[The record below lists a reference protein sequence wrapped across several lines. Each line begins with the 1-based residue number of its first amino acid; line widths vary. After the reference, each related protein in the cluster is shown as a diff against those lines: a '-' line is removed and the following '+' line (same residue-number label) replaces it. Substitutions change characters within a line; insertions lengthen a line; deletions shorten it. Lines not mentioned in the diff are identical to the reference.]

1 MLLTS
6 LWESIQITFL
16 VAVMMITVD
25 FINVRAE
32 GKLALILH
40 TTQKWKQYLLG
51 SFLGTLPGCLG
62 SYAGVSLYMHG
73 IISFG
78 ALAGLMIATS
88 GDEAFV
94 MLAMFPKIAIILFIV
109 LFIIGVF
116 SGKIIDSIVNKLN
129 IQNCMDCEAVQI
141 HNDEKSYKHY
151 IKDHIWNHIVKE
163 HVWKIFLWTFGALL
177 LIEFSTN
184 YLNLESL
191 TSQYIWVVLLLSVLI
206 GIIPDSGPHLIFVSL
221 FAQGL
226 IPFSILL
233 SSSIVQDGHGMLP
246 MLSFSVKDSIS
257 IKIFNALIGL
267 ILGSIL
273 LPRLSGISGSA
284 VKVTSPAEGRRAL
297 PL

>member
-94 MLAMFPKIAIILFIV
+94 MLAMFPKIAI
-109 LFIIGVF
+109 
-116 SGKIIDSIVNKLN
+116 
-129 IQNCMDCEAVQI
+129 
-141 HNDEKSYKHY
+141 
-151 IKDHIWNHIVKE
+151 
-163 HVWKIFLWTFGALL
+163 FLLYFL
-177 LIEFSTN
+177 
-184 YLNLESL
+184 
-191 TSQYIWVVLLLSVLI
+191 
-206 GIIPDSGPHLIFVSL
+206 
-221 FAQGL
+221 
-226 IPFSILL
+226 
-233 SSSIVQDGHGMLP
+233 
-246 MLSFSVKDSIS
+246 
-257 IKIFNALIGL
+257 
-267 ILGSIL
+267 
-273 LPRLSGISGSA
+273 
-284 VKVTSPAEGRRAL
+284 
-297 PL
+297 

>member
-1 MLLTS
+1 
-6 LWESIQITFL
+6 
-16 VAVMMITVD
+16 
-25 FINVRAE
+25 
-32 GKLALILH
+32 
-40 TTQKWKQYLLG
+40 
-51 SFLGTLPGCLG
+51 
-62 SYAGVSLYMHG
+62 
-73 IISFG
+73 
-78 ALAGLMIATS
+78 
-88 GDEAFV
+88 
-94 MLAMFPKIAIILFIV
+94 
-109 LFIIGVF
+109 
-116 SGKIIDSIVNKLN
+116 
-129 IQNCMDCEAVQI
+129 MDCEAVQI

-191 TSQYIWVVLLLSVLI
+191 TSQYIWVVLLFSVLI

-273 LPRLSGISGSA
+273 LLLG
-284 VKVTSPAEGRRAL
+284 L
-297 PL
+297 

>member
-1 MLLTS
+1 MKDMLLTS

-129 IQNCMDCEAVQI
+129 IPNCMDCEAVQI

-267 ILGSIL
+267 LLGSVL
-273 LPRLSGISGSA
+273 LLLG
-284 VKVTSPAEGRRAL
+284 L
-297 PL
+297 

>member
-273 LPRLSGISGSA
+273 LLLG
-284 VKVTSPAEGRRAL
+284 L
-297 PL
+297 

>member
-129 IQNCMDCEAVQI
+129 IPNCMDCEAVQI

-273 LPRLSGISGSA
+273 LLLG
-284 VKVTSPAEGRRAL
+284 L
-297 PL
+297 

>member
-129 IQNCMDCEAVQI
+129 IPNCMDCEAVQI

-267 ILGSIL
+267 LLGSVL
-273 LPRLSGISGSA
+273 LLL
-284 VKVTSPAEGRRAL
+284 VL
-297 PL
+297 

>member
-40 TTQKWKQYLLG
+40 TSQKWKQYLLG

-129 IQNCMDCEAVQI
+129 IPNCMDCEAVQI

-267 ILGSIL
+267 LLGSVL
-273 LPRLSGISGSA
+273 LLLG
-284 VKVTSPAEGRRAL
+284 L
-297 PL
+297 

>member
-267 ILGSIL
+267 LLGSVL
-273 LPRLSGISGSA
+273 LLLG
-284 VKVTSPAEGRRAL
+284 L
-297 PL
+297 

>member
-267 ILGSIL
+267 ILGSVL
-273 LPRLSGISGSA
+273 LLLG
-284 VKVTSPAEGRRAL
+284 L
-297 PL
+297 

>member
-129 IQNCMDCEAVQI
+129 IPNCMDCEAVQI

-267 ILGSIL
+267 LLGSVL
-273 LPRLSGISGSA
+273 LLLG
-284 VKVTSPAEGRRAL
+284 L
-297 PL
+297 